1 MRVIGIDYGEKRIG
15 IAASDPLGM
24 TAQGISAVEDED
36 AVCRVIQEY
45 GDVEEVVVG
54 LPKTMRGEIGP
65 QAQKVLEFIERLKD
79 RLKLK
84 IVPWDERLTTSQADK
99 FLISAGVSRA
109 GRKKVIDKSAA
120 AIILQ
125 SYLDAH

>member
-1 MRVIGIDYGEKRIG
+1 MRSIGLDYGEKRIG

-24 TAQGISAVEDED
+24 TAQGVGAAESEDE
-36 AVCRVIQEY
+36 VCRVIQEY

-65 QAQKVLEFIERLKD
+65 QAQKVLGFIERLKD

-125 SYLDAH
+125 SYLDRR

>member
-1 MRVIGIDYGEKRIG
+1 MRIIGLDYGEKRIG

-24 TAQGISAVEDED
+24 TAQGVRAVENED
-36 AVCRVIQEY
+36 DVCRVIEEY
-45 GDVEEVVVG
+45 GDVEKVVVG
-54 LPKTMRGEIGP
+54 LPKTMRGEFGP
-65 QAQKVLEFIERLKD
+65 QANKVLDFVERLKS
-79 RLKLK
+79 RLK
-84 IVPWDERLTTSQADK
+84 IEIITWDERLTTAQADK

-125 SYLDAH
+125 NYLDAH